1 MGLPSLKEEQCDT
14 SLQTPILDKIL
25 ISVRPENSLLTTV
38 LNAKWWCCSSSPES
52 LLQNQCKALTILEF
66 LYTHTR
72 CHSVAQSCLT
82 LCNPMDC
89 SMPGFLVLHYL
100 PEVAQTPVHWISD
113 ASQPFCPLSS
123 PSPAFNL
130 SQHQGLLQRAGSLHQ
145 LAKVLELQLQHQ
157 SFQWIFRVDFL

>member
-1 MGLPSLKEEQCDT
+1 MDSISLLINVPIKFLALPSWDFPAWKKNNVILA
-14 SLQTPILDKIL
+14 SRLPNLDKIL
-25 ISVRPENSLLTTV
+25 TSVRPENSLLTTI

-66 LYTHTR
+66 LYTHIR

-89 SMPGFLVLHYL
+89 SMPGFCVLHYL

-123 PSPAFNL
+123 PSPPAFNL
-130 SQHQGLLQRAGSLHQ
+130 SQHQGLFQWASSLH
-145 LAKVLELQLQHQ
+145 
-157 SFQWIFRVDFL
+157 